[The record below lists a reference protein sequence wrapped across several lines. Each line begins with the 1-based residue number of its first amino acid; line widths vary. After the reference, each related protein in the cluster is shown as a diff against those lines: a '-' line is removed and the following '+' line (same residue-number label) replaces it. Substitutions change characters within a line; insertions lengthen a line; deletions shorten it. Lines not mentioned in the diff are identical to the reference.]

1 MYVCTFHR
9 NLFITGLKI
18 DFMIRLYKY
27 QMFLRSRDIVFRFF
41 FIITINL
48 FLLEPRLLFRS
59 DDSSLDYQKLFITNN
74 FATTL
79 REVL

>member
-1 MYVCTFHR
+1 
-9 NLFITGLKI
+9 
-18 DFMIRLYKY
+18 
-27 QMFLRSRDIVFRFF
+27 MFLRSRDIVFRFF